1 MRVVYWRKH
10 SPEEAYLNQ
19 LLLRI
24 NTPPGC
30 QTIYRDKFREMLAKA
45 ADGKSILPPLFFHY
59 GEDGK
64 PLPTGEAEIRT
75 IGAKN
80 WVGVLAKTGNADLF
94 DPCVGIAT
102 RVAAN
107 HYGSP
112 AKMEVMELDYG
123 LEASQMPIIYN
134 LSRAAF
140 KRRSPKRRALSTEEI
155 IKDYLLRQLADE
167 AERFGFDLPKD
178 SALRIQVHHA
188 KEMGMRLN
196 LNTGLS
202 NEYVSLVDASF
213 SMYLELKG
221 MWQIGNLQARGHGLI
236 YRAKPGKEWS

>member
-1 MRVVYWRKH
+1 M
-10 SPEEAYLNQ
+10 NQ

-75 IGAKN
+75 IGTKN

>member
-1 MRVVYWRKH
+1 M
-10 SPEEAYLNQ
+10 NQ

-24 NTPPGC
+24 NTPPGS

-45 ADGKSILPPLFFHY
+45 ANGKAILPPLFFHY

-112 AKMEVMELDYG
+112 AKMEVMELEYG

-140 KRRSPKRRALSTEEI
+140 KRRSPKRRALSTEDI

-167 AERFGFDLPKD
+167 AERFGFDLPQD

-202 NEYVSLVDASF
+202 NEYVSLVDACF
-213 SMYLELKG
+213 SMYLDLKG

-236 YRAKPGKEWS
+236 YRAEPGKEWS

>member
-1 MRVVYWRKH
+1 MT
-10 SPEEAYLNQ
+10 Q

-45 ADGKSILPPLFFHY
+45 ADGRAILPPQFFHY

-64 PLPTGEAEIRT
+64 PLSTGEAEIRT
-75 IGAKN
+75 IGSKN
-80 WVGVLAKTGNADLF
+80 WVGVLSKTGNAELF

-112 AKMEVMELDYG
+112 AKMEVMELEYG
-123 LEASQMPIIYN
+123 LEAAAMPVFYN

-140 KRRSPKRRALSTEEI
+140 KRRSAKRRALSTEEI
-155 IKDYLLRQLADE
+155 IKEYLLRQLNDE
-167 AERFGFDLPKD
+167 AERFGFDLPPD
-178 SALRIQVHHA
+178 SALKIQVHHT

-202 NEYVSLVDASF
+202 NEYVSLVDANF
-213 SMYLELKG
+213 SMYLELSG

-236 YRAKPGKEWS
+236 YRAKPGGVWS